1 MKQQL
6 QSLNNYLWNT
16 GNTVSEMRL
25 LIEGAVVLF
34 EEDALPLTK
43 LAHAN
48 SKHQAAVAFDAIG
61 AALYNLRKY
70 ICELQQEHTAEVN
83 RQRLGKKARKGR
95 QVIYQLN
102 C

>member
-1 MKQQL
+1 MKQRL
-6 QSLNNYLWNT
+6 QSLNNYLWNM

-43 LAHAN
+43 LAHTN
-48 SKHQAAVAFDAIG
+48 GEHQAVVAFDTIG

-83 RQRLGKKARKGR
+83 RQ
-95 QVIYQLN
+95 
-102 C
+102 CESESEP

>member
-1 MKQQL
+1 MKKRL

-43 LAHAN
+43 LAHTN
-48 SKHQAAVAFDAIG
+48 GEHQAAVAFDTIG

-83 RQRLGKKARKGR
+83 RQCESKSEP
-95 QVIYQLN
+95 
-102 C
+102 